1 MSMGT
6 IRKPAAVVR
15 FEAGRVL
22 FFLVFVALFP
32 AFCSAAGNSEGSGV
46 AFGPAFPEELGGP
59 HVAAD
64 RSGTV
69 PTRDGL
75 TLRLTTDLGPVRI
88 VTLESGAPPVV
99 RYSVHIET
107 DARAPL
113 AQNLLERYSLVAK
126 TTPAVVEITGLLP
139 PQG

>member
-6 IRKPAAVVR
+6 IRRPAAVAR
-15 FEAGRVL
+15 FQLGYVVL
-22 FFLVFVALFP
+22 LLVFVALFP
-32 AFCSAAGNSEGSGV
+32 TFCSAASNSAGGGV
-46 AFGPAFPEELGGP
+46 SFEPAFPEELGGP

-64 RSGTV
+64 RSGAV

-88 VTLESGAPPVV
+88 VTLEPSAPPVV

-113 AQNLLERYSLVAK
+113 AQNLLERYSFCR
-126 TTPAVVEITGLLP
+126 PRRRRP
-139 PQG
+139 R